1 MEGILL
7 NRAKFI
13 TLKEVMNA
21 PGFFFVWIF
30 LFSSLGLAITGILM
44 LWVYAGF
51 SPRNTPI
58 IEYKGGIEVGI
69 NEVNNFSDKK
79 EIHKYRF
86 SGVEGQILDINI
98 VLESDIRFGTK
109 FYIDN
114 PEQMFEVLAGT
125 TTATSNNTLNQMQ
138 EIIGQTDSKTF
149 LANKKILLKET
160 ATFTLAID
168 YDFERHSNY
177 YDFDFFFMLWDR
189 ESQEWLSKYPKYGVL
204 IKQNNS

>member
-1 MEGILL
+1 
-7 NRAKFI
+7 
-13 TLKEVMNA
+13 MNA

-30 LFSSLGLAITGILM
+30 MFSTLGLAIAGSVL

-58 IEYKGGIEVGI
+58 IEYKGGIEIGI
-69 NEVNNFSDKK
+69 NTLNNFSEKK

-86 SGVEGQILDINI
+86 SGTKGQIIDINV

-114 PEQMFEVLAGT
+114 PEQMFEVLSDT
-125 TTATSNNTLNQMQ
+125 TTANTNLSTSQKE
-138 EIIGQTDSKTF
+138 EIIGKTDSKTF
-149 LANKKILLKET
+149 ASNKKILLKEN
-160 ATFTLAID
+160 ATYTLTID

-177 YDFDFFFMLWDR
+177 YDFDFFFMIWDR
-189 ESQEWLSKYPKYGVL
+189 ENQEWLNKYPKYGINL
-204 IKQNNS
+204 KQNNF

>member
-1 MEGILL
+1 
-7 NRAKFI
+7 
-13 TLKEVMNA
+13 MNS

-30 LFSSLGLAITGILM
+30 MFSTLGLAIAGSIL

-58 IEYKGGIEVGI
+58 IEYKGGIEIGI
-69 NEVNNFSDKK
+69 NTLNNFSEKK

-86 SGVEGQILDINI
+86 SGTKGQIIDINV

-114 PEQMFEVLAGT
+114 PEQMFEVLSNT
-125 TTATSNNTLNQMQ
+125 TTANTNFSTSQKE
-138 EIIGQTDSKTF
+138 EIIGKTDSKTF
-149 LANKKILLKET
+149 AANKKILLKEN
-160 ATFTLAID
+160 ATYTLTID

-177 YDFDFFFMLWDR
+177 YDFDFFFMIWDR
-189 ESQEWLSKYPKYGVL
+189 ENQEWLNKYPKYGINL
-204 IKQNNS
+204 KQNNF

>member
-1 MEGILL
+1 
-7 NRAKFI
+7 
-13 TLKEVMNA
+13 MNA

-30 LFSSLGLAITGILM
+30 MFSALGLAIAGSIL

-58 IEYKGGIEVGI
+58 IEYKGGIEIGI
-69 NEVNNFSDKK
+69 NTLNNFSEKK

-86 SGVEGQILDINI
+86 SGTKGQIIDINV

-114 PEQMFEVLAGT
+114 PEQMFEVLSNT
-125 TTATSNNTLNQMQ
+125 TTANTNFSASQKE
-138 EIIGQTDSKTF
+138 EIIGKTDTKTF
-149 LANKKILLKET
+149 AANKKILLKEN
-160 ATFTLAID
+160 ATYTLAID

-177 YDFDFFFMLWDR
+177 YDFDFFFMIWDR
-189 ESQEWLSKYPKYGVL
+189 ENQEWLNKYPKYGINL
-204 IKQNNS
+204 KQNNS

>member
-1 MEGILL
+1 
-7 NRAKFI
+7 
-13 TLKEVMNA
+13 MNA

-30 LFSSLGLAITGILM
+30 MFSTLGLAIAGSIL

-58 IEYKGGIEVGI
+58 IEYKGGIEIGI
-69 NEVNNFSDKK
+69 NTLNNFSEKK

-86 SGVEGQILDINI
+86 SGTKGQIIDINV

-114 PEQMFEVLAGT
+114 PEQMFEVLSDT
-125 TTATSNNTLNQMQ
+125 TTANTNLSTSQKE
-138 EIIGQTDSKTF
+138 EIIGKTDSKTF
-149 LANKKILLKET
+149 ASNKKILLKEN
-160 ATFTLAID
+160 ATYTLTID

-177 YDFDFFFMLWDR
+177 YDFDFFFMIWDR
-189 ESQEWLSKYPKYGVL
+189 DNQEWLNKYPKYGINL
-204 IKQNNS
+204 KQNNS

>member
-1 MEGILL
+1 
-7 NRAKFI
+7 
-13 TLKEVMNA
+13 MNA

-30 LFSSLGLAITGILM
+30 MFSALGLAIAGSIL

-58 IEYKGGIEVGI
+58 IEYKGGIEIGI
-69 NEVNNFSDKK
+69 NTLNNFSEKK

-86 SGVEGQILDINI
+86 SGTKGQIIDINI

-114 PEQMFEVLAGT
+114 PEQMFEVLSNS
-125 TTATSNNTLNQMQ
+125 TTANSNLSTNQKE
-138 EIIGQTDSKTF
+138 EIIGKTDSKTF
-149 LANKKILLKET
+149 AANKKILLKEN
-160 ATFTLAID
+160 ATYTLTID

-177 YDFDFFFMLWDR
+177 YDFDFFFMIWDR
-189 ESQEWLSKYPKYGVL
+189 ENQEWLNKYPKYGINL
-204 IKQNNS
+204 KQNNF

>member
-1 MEGILL
+1 LL
-7 NRAKFI
+7 SRARFT
-13 TLKEVMNA
+13 TLKELMNA

-30 LFSSLGLAITGILM
+30 LFSALGLAIAGSIL

-58 IEYKGGIEVGI
+58 IQYKGGIEIGV
-69 NEVNNFSDKK
+69 NQVNNFSEKK

-86 SGVEGQILDINI
+86 SGIEGQIIDIDI
-98 VLESDIRFGTK
+98 ALESDIRFGTK

-114 PEQMFEVLAGT
+114 PEQMFEIVNDVIY
-125 TTATSNNTLNQMQ
+125 TANINSDPRKKE
-138 EIIGQTDSKTF
+138 EIIGKTDSKTF
-149 LANKKILLKET
+149 LLNKKILLKET

-177 YDFDFFFMLWDR
+177 YDFDFFFMIWDR
-189 ESQEWLSKYPKYGVL
+189 EAQEWSNKYPKYGMVL
-204 IKQNNS
+204 KATN

>member
-1 MEGILL
+1 
-7 NRAKFI
+7 
-13 TLKEVMNA
+13 MNA

-30 LFSSLGLAITGILM
+30 MFSTLGLAIAGSIL

-58 IEYKGGIEVGI
+58 IEYKGGIEIGI
-69 NEVNNFSDKK
+69 NTLNNFSEKK

-86 SGVEGQILDINI
+86 SGTKGQIIDINI

-114 PEQMFEVLAGT
+114 PEQMFEVISNS
-125 TTATSNNTLNQMQ
+125 TTANSNLSTNQKE
-138 EIIGQTDSKTF
+138 EIIGKTDSKTF
-149 LANKKILLKET
+149 AANKKILLKEN
-160 ATFTLAID
+160 ATYTLTID

-177 YDFDFFFMLWDR
+177 YDFDFFFMIWDR
-189 ESQEWLSKYPKYGVL
+189 ENQEWLNKYPKYGVNL
-204 IKQNNS
+204 KNNNF

>member
-1 MEGILL
+1 
-7 NRAKFI
+7 
-13 TLKEVMNA
+13 MNA

-30 LFSSLGLAITGILM
+30 MFSALGLAIAGSIL

-58 IEYKGGIEVGI
+58 IEYKGGIEIGI
-69 NEVNNFSDKK
+69 NTLNNFSEKK

-86 SGVEGQILDINI
+86 SGTKGQIIDINV

-114 PEQMFEVLAGT
+114 PEQMFEVLSNT
-125 TTATSNNTLNQMQ
+125 TTANTNFSTSQKE
-138 EIIGQTDSKTF
+138 EIIGKTDTKTF
-149 LANKKILLKET
+149 AANKKILLKEN
-160 ATFTLAID
+160 ATYTLAID

-177 YDFDFFFMLWDR
+177 YDFDFFFMIWDR
-189 ESQEWLSKYPKYGVL
+189 ENQEWLNKYPKYGINL
-204 IKQNNS
+204 KQNNS

>member
-1 MEGILL
+1 
-7 NRAKFI
+7 
-13 TLKEVMNA
+13 MNA

-30 LFSSLGLAITGILM
+30 MFSTLGLAIAGSIL

-58 IEYKGGIEVGI
+58 IEYKGGIEIGI
-69 NEVNNFSDKK
+69 NTLNNFSEKK

-86 SGVEGQILDINI
+86 SGTKGQIIDINV

-114 PEQMFEVLAGT
+114 PEQMFEVLSNT
-125 TTATSNNTLNQMQ
+125 TTANTNFSTSQKE
-138 EIIGQTDSKTF
+138 EIIGKTDSKTF
-149 LANKKILLKET
+149 AANKKILLKEN
-160 ATFTLAID
+160 ATYTLAID

-177 YDFDFFFMLWDR
+177 YDFDFFFMIWDR
-189 ESQEWLSKYPKYGVL
+189 ENQEWLNKYPKYGINL
-204 IKQNNS
+204 KQNNS

>member
-1 MEGILL
+1 MLS
-7 NRAKFI
+7 RSKFA

-30 LFSSLGLAITGILM
+30 MFSTLGLAIAGSIL

-58 IEYKGGIEVGI
+58 IEYKGGIEIGI
-69 NEVNNFSDKK
+69 NTLNNFSEKK

-86 SGVEGQILDINI
+86 SGTKGQIIDINI

-114 PEQMFEVLAGT
+114 PEQMFEVLSNS
-125 TTATSNNTLNQMQ
+125 TTANSNLSTNQKE
-138 EIIGQTDSKTF
+138 EIIGKTDSKTF
-149 LANKKILLKET
+149 AANKKILLKEN
-160 ATFTLAID
+160 ATYTLTID

-177 YDFDFFFMLWDR
+177 YDFDFFFMIWDR
-189 ESQEWLSKYPKYGVL
+189 ENQEWLNKYPKYGINL
-204 IKQNNS
+204 KNNNF

>member
-1 MEGILL
+1 
-7 NRAKFI
+7 
-13 TLKEVMNA
+13 MNA

-30 LFSSLGLAITGILM
+30 MFSALGLAIAGSIL

-58 IEYKGGIEVGI
+58 IEYKGGIEIGI
-69 NEVNNFSDKK
+69 NTLNNFSEKK

-86 SGVEGQILDINI
+86 SGTKGQIIDINV

-114 PEQMFEVLAGT
+114 PEQMFEVLSNT
-125 TTATSNNTLNQMQ
+125 TTANTNFSASQKE
-138 EIIGQTDSKTF
+138 EIIGKTDSKTF
-149 LANKKILLKET
+149 AANKKILLKEN
-160 ATFTLAID
+160 ATYTLAID

-177 YDFDFFFMLWDR
+177 YDFDFFFMIWDR
-189 ESQEWLSKYPKYGVL
+189 ENQEWLNKYPKYGINL
-204 IKQNNS
+204 KQNNS

>member
-30 LFSSLGLAITGILM
+30 LFSALGLAIAGSIL

-58 IEYKGGIEVGI
+58 VEYKGEIEVGI
-69 NEVNNFSDKK
+69 NQLDNFSEKK

-86 SGVEGQILDINI
+86 PGVEGQIIDMDI

-114 PEQMFEVLAGT
+114 PEQMFEVISDS
-125 TTATSNNTLNQMQ
+125 TTANINPNAIKME
-138 EIIGQTDSKTF
+138 EIIGKTDSKTF
-149 LANKKILLKET
+149 LFNKRILLKKN
-160 ATFTLAID
+160 ATFTLAVD

-177 YDFDFFFMLWDR
+177 YDFDFFFMIWDR
-189 ESQEWLSKYPKYGVL
+189 ETEEWSNKYPKYGVIL
-204 IKQNNS
+204 KEIN

>member
-1 MEGILL
+1 
-7 NRAKFI
+7 
-13 TLKEVMNA
+13 MNA

-30 LFSSLGLAITGILM
+30 MFSALGLAIAGSIL

-58 IEYKGGIEVGI
+58 IEYKGGIEIGI
-69 NEVNNFSDKK
+69 NTLNNFSEKK

-86 SGVEGQILDINI
+86 SGTKGQIIDINV

-114 PEQMFEVLAGT
+114 PEQMCEVLSNT
-125 TTATSNNTLNQMQ
+125 TTANTNFSTSQKE
-138 EIIGQTDSKTF
+138 EIIGKTDSKTF
-149 LANKKILLKET
+149 AANKKILLKEN
-160 ATFTLAID
+160 ATYTLAID

-177 YDFDFFFMLWDR
+177 YDFDFFFMIWDR
-189 ESQEWLSKYPKYGVL
+189 ENQEWLNKYPKYGINL
-204 IKQNNS
+204 KQNNS

>member
-1 MEGILL
+1 
-7 NRAKFI
+7 
-13 TLKEVMNA
+13 MNA

-30 LFSSLGLAITGILM
+30 MFSTLGLAIAGSIL

-58 IEYKGGIEVGI
+58 IEYKGGIEIGI
-69 NEVNNFSDKK
+69 NTLNNFSEKK

-86 SGVEGQILDINI
+86 SGTKGQIIDINV

-114 PEQMFEVLAGT
+114 PEQMFEVLSNT
-125 TTATSNNTLNQMQ
+125 TTANTNFSTSQKE
-138 EIIGQTDSKTF
+138 EIIGKTASKTF
-149 LANKKILLKET
+149 AANKKILLKEN
-160 ATFTLAID
+160 ATYTLAID

-177 YDFDFFFMLWDR
+177 YDFDFFFMIWDR
-189 ESQEWLSKYPKYGVL
+189 ENQEWLNKYPKYGINL
-204 IKQNNS
+204 KQNNF

>member
-1 MEGILL
+1 
-7 NRAKFI
+7 
-13 TLKEVMNA
+13 MNA

-30 LFSSLGLAITGILM
+30 MFSALGLAIAGSIL

-58 IEYKGGIEVGI
+58 IEYKGGIEIGI
-69 NEVNNFSDKK
+69 NTLNNFSEKK

-86 SGVEGQILDINI
+86 SGTKGQIIDINV

-114 PEQMFEVLAGT
+114 PEQMFEVLSNT
-125 TTATSNNTLNQMQ
+125 TTANTNFSTSQKE
-138 EIIGQTDSKTF
+138 EIIGKTDSKTF
-149 LANKKILLKET
+149 AANKKILLKEN
-160 ATFTLAID
+160 ATYTLTID

-177 YDFDFFFMLWDR
+177 YDFDFFFMIWDR
-189 ESQEWLSKYPKYGVL
+189 ENQEWLNKYPKYGINL
-204 IKQNNS
+204 KQNNS

>member
-1 MEGILL
+1 
-7 NRAKFI
+7 
-13 TLKEVMNA
+13 MNA

-30 LFSSLGLAITGILM
+30 MFSTLGLAIAGSIL

-58 IEYKGGIEVGI
+58 IEYKGGIEIGI
-69 NEVNNFSDKK
+69 NTLNNFSEKK

-86 SGVEGQILDINI
+86 SGTKGQIIDINV

-114 PEQMFEVLAGT
+114 PEQMFEVLSNT
-125 TTATSNNTLNQMQ
+125 TTANTNFSTSQKE
-138 EIIGQTDSKTF
+138 EIIGKTDSKTF
-149 LANKKILLKET
+149 AANKKILLKEN
-160 ATFTLAID
+160 ATYTLTID

-177 YDFDFFFMLWDR
+177 YDFDFFFMIWDR
-189 ESQEWLSKYPKYGVL
+189 ENQEWLNKYPKYGINL
-204 IKQNNS
+204 KQNNF

>member
-1 MEGILL
+1 
-7 NRAKFI
+7 
-13 TLKEVMNA
+13 MNS

-30 LFSSLGLAITGILM
+30 MFSTLGLAIAGSIL

-58 IEYKGGIEVGI
+58 IEYKGGIEIGI
-69 NEVNNFSDKK
+69 NTLNNFSEKK

-86 SGVEGQILDINI
+86 SGTKGQIIDINI

-114 PEQMFEVLAGT
+114 PEQMFEVLSNT
-125 TTATSNNTLNQMQ
+125 TTANTNFSTSQKE
-138 EIIGQTDSKTF
+138 EIIGKTDSKTF
-149 LANKKILLKET
+149 AANKKILLKEN
-160 ATFTLAID
+160 ATYTLAID

-177 YDFDFFFMLWDR
+177 YDFDFFFMIWDR
-189 ESQEWLSKYPKYGVL
+189 ENQEWLNKYPKYGINL
-204 IKQNNS
+204 KQNNF

>member
-1 MEGILL
+1 
-7 NRAKFI
+7 
-13 TLKEVMNA
+13 MNA

-30 LFSSLGLAITGILM
+30 MFSALGLAIAGSIL

-58 IEYKGGIEVGI
+58 IEYKGGIEIGI
-69 NEVNNFSDKK
+69 NTLNNFSEKK

-86 SGVEGQILDINI
+86 SGTKGQIIDINV

-114 PEQMFEVLAGT
+114 PEQMFEVLSNT
-125 TTATSNNTLNQMQ
+125 TTANTNFSASQKE
-138 EIIGQTDSKTF
+138 EIIGKTDSKTF
-149 LANKKILLKET
+149 AANKKILLKEN
-160 ATFTLAID
+160 ATYTLAID

-177 YDFDFFFMLWDR
+177 YDFDFFFMIWDR
-189 ESQEWLSKYPKYGVL
+189 ENQEWLNKYPKYGINL
-204 IKQNNS
+204 KQNN

>member
-1 MEGILL
+1 
-7 NRAKFI
+7 
-13 TLKEVMNA
+13 MNA

-30 LFSSLGLAITGILM
+30 MFSALGLAIAGSIL

-58 IEYKGGIEVGI
+58 IEYKGGIEIGI
-69 NEVNNFSDKK
+69 NTLNNFSEKK

-86 SGVEGQILDINI
+86 SGTKGQIIDINV

-114 PEQMFEVLAGT
+114 PEQMFEVLSNT
-125 TTATSNNTLNQMQ
+125 TTANTNFSTSQKE
-138 EIIGQTDSKTF
+138 EIIGKTDSKTF
-149 LANKKILLKET
+149 AANKKILLKEN
-160 ATFTLAID
+160 ATYTLAID

-177 YDFDFFFMLWDR
+177 YDFDFFFMIWDR
-189 ESQEWLSKYPKYGVL
+189 ENQEWLNKYPKYGINL
-204 IKQNNS
+204 KQNNS

>member
-1 MEGILL
+1 
-7 NRAKFI
+7 
-13 TLKEVMNA
+13 MNA

-30 LFSSLGLAITGILM
+30 MFSTLGLAIAGSIL

-58 IEYKGGIEVGI
+58 IEYKGGIEIGI
-69 NEVNNFSDKK
+69 NTLNNFSEKK

-86 SGVEGQILDINI
+86 SGTKGQIIDINV

-114 PEQMFEVLAGT
+114 PEQMFEVLSNT
-125 TTATSNNTLNQMQ
+125 TTANTNFSTSQKE
-138 EIIGQTDSKTF
+138 EIIGKTDSKTF
-149 LANKKILLKET
+149 AANQKILLKEN
-160 ATFTLAID
+160 ATYTLTID

-177 YDFDFFFMLWDR
+177 YDFDFFFMIWDR
-189 ESQEWLSKYPKYGVL
+189 ENQEWLNKYPKYGINL
-204 IKQNNS
+204 KQNNF

>member
-1 MEGILL
+1 MLS
-7 NRAKFI
+7 RARFT
-13 TLKEVMNA
+13 TLKELMNA

-30 LFSSLGLAITGILM
+30 LFSALGLAIAGSIL

-58 IEYKGGIEVGI
+58 IQYKGGIEIGI
-69 NEVNNFSDKK
+69 NQVNNFSEKK

-86 SGVEGQILDINI
+86 SGIEGQIVDID
-98 VLESDIRFGTK
+98 VALESDIRFGTK

-114 PEQMFEVLAGT
+114 PEQMFEVVSDVIY
-125 TTATSNNTLNQMQ
+125 TANINSDPRKKE
-138 EIIGQTDSKTF
+138 EIIGKTDSKTF
-149 LANKKILLKET
+149 LLNKKILLKET

-177 YDFDFFFMLWDR
+177 YDFDFFFMIWDR
-189 ESQEWLSKYPKYGVL
+189 EAQEWSNKYPKYGMVL
-204 IKQNNS
+204 KATN

>member
-1 MEGILL
+1 
-7 NRAKFI
+7 
-13 TLKEVMNA
+13 MNA

-30 LFSSLGLAITGILM
+30 MFSALGLAIAGSIL

-58 IEYKGGIEVGI
+58 IEYKGGIEIGI
-69 NEVNNFSDKK
+69 NTLNNFSEKK

-86 SGVEGQILDINI
+86 SGTKGQIIDINV

-114 PEQMFEVLAGT
+114 PEQMFEVLSNT
-125 TTATSNNTLNQMQ
+125 TTANTNFSTSQKE
-138 EIIGQTDSKTF
+138 EIIGKTNSKTF
-149 LANKKILLKET
+149 AANKKILLKEN
-160 ATFTLAID
+160 ATYTLAID

-177 YDFDFFFMLWDR
+177 YDFDFFFMIWDR
-189 ESQEWLSKYPKYGVL
+189 ENQEWLNKYPKYGINL
-204 IKQNNS
+204 KQNNS

>member
-1 MEGILL
+1 
-7 NRAKFI
+7 
-13 TLKEVMNA
+13 MNA

-30 LFSSLGLAITGILM
+30 MFSTLGLAIAGSIL

-58 IEYKGGIEVGI
+58 IEYKGGIEIGI
-69 NEVNNFSDKK
+69 NTLNNFSEKK

-86 SGVEGQILDINI
+86 SGTKGQIIDINV

-114 PEQMFEVLAGT
+114 PEQMFEVLSNT
-125 TTATSNNTLNQMQ
+125 TTANTNFSTSQKE
-138 EIIGQTDSKTF
+138 EIIGKTDTKTF
-149 LANKKILLKET
+149 AANKKILLKEN
-160 ATFTLAID
+160 ATYTLAID

-177 YDFDFFFMLWDR
+177 YDFDFFFMIWDR
-189 ESQEWLSKYPKYGVL
+189 ENQEWLNKYPKYGINL
-204 IKQNNS
+204 KQNNS

>member
-1 MEGILL
+1 MLSKK
-7 NRAKFI
+7 RF
-13 TLKEVMNA
+13 TTFKEVMNA

-30 LFSSLGLAITGILM
+30 LFSTLGLAIAGAIL

-58 IEYKGGIEVGI
+58 IEYKGAIEIGI
-69 NEVNNFSDKK
+69 NELNNFSQNK

-86 SGVEGQILDINI
+86 SGVEGQIIDIDS

-109 FYIDN
+109 VYIDN
-114 PEQMFEVLAGT
+114 PEQMFEVISST
-125 TTATSNNTLNQMQ
+125 NTAEGNRSVDQMK
-138 EIIGQTDSKTF
+138 EIIGEVDSKIF
-149 LANKKILLKET
+149 FANKRILLKQT

-177 YDFDFFFMLWDR
+177 YDFDFFFMIWDR
-189 ESQEWLSKYPKYGVL
+189 ERQEWSNKYPKYGIV
-204 IKQNNS
+204 IKPVNF

>member
-1 MEGILL
+1 MLS
-7 NRAKFI
+7 RARFT
-13 TLKEVMNA
+13 TLKELMNA

-30 LFSSLGLAITGILM
+30 LFSALGLAIAGSIL

-58 IEYKGGIEVGI
+58 IQYKGGIEIGI
-69 NEVNNFSDKK
+69 NQVNNFSEKK

-86 SGVEGQILDINI
+86 SGIEGQILDID
-98 VLESDIRFGTK
+98 VALESDIRFGTK

-114 PEQMFEVLAGT
+114 PEQMFEVVSDVIY
-125 TTATSNNTLNQMQ
+125 TANINSDPRKTE
-138 EIIGQTDSKTF
+138 EIIGKTDSKTF
-149 LANKKILLKET
+149 LLNKKILLKET

-177 YDFDFFFMLWDR
+177 YDFDFFFMIWDR
-189 ESQEWLSKYPKYGVL
+189 EAQEWSNKYPKYGMVL
-204 IKQNNS
+204 KATN

>member
-1 MEGILL
+1 
-7 NRAKFI
+7 
-13 TLKEVMNA
+13 MNA

-30 LFSSLGLAITGILM
+30 MFSALGLAIAGSIL

-58 IEYKGGIEVGI
+58 IEYKGGIEIGI
-69 NEVNNFSDKK
+69 NTLNNFSEKK

-86 SGVEGQILDINI
+86 SGTKGQIIDINV

-114 PEQMFEVLAGT
+114 PEQMFEVLSNT
-125 TTATSNNTLNQMQ
+125 TTANTNFSTSQKE
-138 EIIGQTDSKTF
+138 EIIGKTDSKTF
-149 LANKKILLKET
+149 AANQKILLKEN
-160 ATFTLAID
+160 ATYTLTID

-177 YDFDFFFMLWDR
+177 YDFDFFFMIWDR
-189 ESQEWLSKYPKYGVL
+189 ENQEWLNKYPKYGINL
-204 IKQNNS
+204 KQNNS

>member
-1 MEGILL
+1 
-7 NRAKFI
+7 
-13 TLKEVMNA
+13 MNA

-30 LFSSLGLAITGILM
+30 MFSTLGLAIAGSIL

-58 IEYKGGIEVGI
+58 IEYKGGIEIGI
-69 NEVNNFSDKK
+69 NTLNNFSEKK

-86 SGVEGQILDINI
+86 SGTKGQIIDINV

-114 PEQMFEVLAGT
+114 PEQMFEVLSNT
-125 TTATSNNTLNQMQ
+125 TTANTNFSTSQKE
-138 EIIGQTDSKTF
+138 EIIGKTDSKTF
-149 LANKKILLKET
+149 AANKKILLKEN
-160 ATFTLAID
+160 ATYTLTID

-177 YDFDFFFMLWDR
+177 YDFDFFFMIWDR
-189 ESQEWLSKYPKYGVL
+189 ENQEWLNKYPKYGVNL
-204 IKQNNS
+204 KNNNF

>member
-1 MEGILL
+1 
-7 NRAKFI
+7 
-13 TLKEVMNA
+13 MNA

-30 LFSSLGLAITGILM
+30 MFSTLGLAIAGSIL

-58 IEYKGGIEVGI
+58 IEYKGGIEIGI
-69 NEVNNFSDKK
+69 NTLNNFSEKK

-86 SGVEGQILDINI
+86 SGTKGQIIDINI

-114 PEQMFEVLAGT
+114 PEQMFEVLSNT
-125 TTATSNNTLNQMQ
+125 TTANTNFSTSQKE
-138 EIIGQTDSKTF
+138 EIIGKTDSKTF
-149 LANKKILLKET
+149 AANKKILLKEN
-160 ATFTLAID
+160 ATYTLTID

-177 YDFDFFFMLWDR
+177 YDFDFFFMIWDR
-189 ESQEWLSKYPKYGVL
+189 ENQEWLNKYPKYGINL
-204 IKQNNS
+204 KQNNF